1 MKSESAYR
9 TITEVAELLQV
20 QPSVLRFWE
29 TQFKQIKPLKR
40 MGRRYYQAEDVV
52 LLARIRDYLYKDF
65 LTIKG
70 VQKRLKSGEEDIIP
84 RSDTP
89 EQKAQDSFIQ
99 EIIDNNWMD
108 NSKFESYYNAFLH
121 NYQGLTATS
130 SNVTE
135 SLPSF
140 NLQEE
145 SNLSVDWNLT
155 VSIYLSTKV
164 NTFNS
169 SK

>member
-1 MKSESAYR
+1 MKSENAYR

-70 VQKRLKSGEEDIIP
+70 VQKRLKVGE
-84 RSDTP
+84 T
-89 EQKAQDSFIQ
+89 
-99 EIIDNNWMD
+99 EIIRPAD
-108 NSKFESYYNAFLH
+108 
-121 NYQGLTATS
+121 S
-130 SNVTE
+130 SDQK
-135 SLPSF
+135 L
-140 NLQEE
+140 
-145 SNLSVDWNLT
+145 
-155 VSIYLSTKV
+155 
-164 NTFNS
+164 
-169 SK
+169 

>member
-1 MKSESAYR
+1 MKSEGAYR

-70 VQKRLKSGEEDIIP
+70 VQKRLKQGEENLQPQEND
-84 RSDTP
+84 SK
-89 EQKAQDSFIQ
+89 QKAEDTLIQ
-99 EIIDNNWMD
+99 EITDIKN
-108 NSKFESYYNAFLH
+108 ELA
-121 NYQGLTATS
+121 
-130 SNVTE
+130 E
-135 SLPSF
+135 
-140 NLQEE
+140 
-145 SNLSVDWNLT
+145 
-155 VSIYLSTKV
+155 YL
-164 NTFNS
+164 
-169 SK
+169 

>member
-1 MKSESAYR
+1 MKSEGAYR

-70 VQKRLKSGEEDIIP
+70 VQKRLKAGEEEILP
-84 RSDTP
+84 SSNTP
-89 EQKAQDSFIQ
+89 AQKVQDAFLQ
-99 EIIDNNWMD
+99 EITDIKNDLA
-108 NSKFESYYNAFLH
+108 E
-121 NYQGLTATS
+121 
-130 SNVTE
+130 
-135 SLPSF
+135 
-140 NLQEE
+140 
-145 SNLSVDWNLT
+145 
-155 VSIYLSTKV
+155 YL
-164 NTFNS
+164 
-169 SK
+169 

>member
-1 MKSESAYR
+1 MKSEGAYR

-70 VQKRLKSGEEDIIP
+70 VQKRLKSGEEEAV
-84 RSDTP
+84 
-89 EQKAQDSFIQ
+89 EQPNTVQQELQDAFVQ
-99 EIIDNNWMD
+99 EITDIKNDLA
-108 NSKFESYYNAFLH
+108 E
-121 NYQGLTATS
+121 
-130 SNVTE
+130 
-135 SLPSF
+135 
-140 NLQEE
+140 
-145 SNLSVDWNLT
+145 
-155 VSIYLSTKV
+155 YL
-164 NTFNS
+164 
-169 SK
+169 